1 MVLKLVTADKGR
13 NANPYFASFRSNER
27 YFFKVS
33 LTNHE
38 LLVFSS
44 IFLHGLA
51 DKYMIT
57 PYGICFDVQP
67 CDLKWMMES
76 WFVHTRELPMTRRW

>member
-38 LLVFSS
+38 LLVLSS
-44 IFLHGLA
+44 IYLHGLA
-51 DKYMIT
+51 DKYMIN
-57 PYGICFDVQP
+57 PYGP

-76 WFVHTRELPMTRRW
+76 WFVHTNEMPMTTRW